1 MSDRSS
7 AGAYIL
13 WDNDISVLRFDVVK
27 SEVQERTNLITEHPV
42 ESGSNIT
49 DHIRP
54 NLNKVT
60 LECFVSNSP
69 LVATQQIQVQE
80 PLNPPS
86 PPNGALL
93 NGVINT
99 IGSLIS
105 PAAPIVASV
114 LEFPSGAPDFVAST
128 IDTLEQLRSQA
139 AIVKVICPNATYES
153 MILEGF
159 EVHRDSGTGDSAVF
173 EINLREIRVVSS
185 SLTAAP
191 QPTIPRAAPM
201 QSKGDQAAKT
211 PPEQQSSVLSS
222 ILSGL
227 GVGL

>member
-7 AGAYIL
+7 PGAYIL
-13 WDNDISVLRFDVVK
+13 WDNDISVLRFDAVK

-42 ESGSNIT
+42 ESGANIT

-60 LECFVSNSP
+60 LEAFVSNSP
-69 LVATQQIQVQE
+69 LQATQQLQVSE
-80 PLNPPS
+80 PLSLPS

-93 NGVINT
+93 NGLINT
-99 IGSLIS
+99 IGSIIS
-105 PAAPIVASV
+105 PERPVVAQV
-114 LEFPSGAPDFVAST
+114 LEFPGGAPDFVAST
-128 IDTLEQLRSQA
+128 IDALETLRSQGI
-139 AIVKVICPNATYES
+139 IVKVICPNATYES

-159 EVHRDSGTGDSAVF
+159 EVHRDANTGDSATF

-201 QSKGDQAAKT
+201 QNKGDQASEK
-211 PPEQQSSVLSS
+211 PPQSSELSN